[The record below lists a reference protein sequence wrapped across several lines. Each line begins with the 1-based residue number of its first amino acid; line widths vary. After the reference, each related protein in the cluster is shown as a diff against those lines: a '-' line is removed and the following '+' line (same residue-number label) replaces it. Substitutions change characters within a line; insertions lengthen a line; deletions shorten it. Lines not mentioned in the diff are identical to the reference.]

1 MYFLLRPIF
10 GKSLLLLQELVRKR
24 NVRFLLQKYSTDFRT
39 NRIRHERLYP
49 KIGQT
54 HFRTGELVRKSGE
67 RELLF

>member
-10 GKSLLLLQELVRKR
+10 GKSFLLVQELIRKTNVRLLLKKQ
-24 NVRFLLQKYSTDFRT
+24 SPDFRT
-39 NRIRHERLYP
+39 NRICHERPRP
-49 KIGQT
+49 KIGRP